1 MMNLDKID
9 NIFFIGIGG
18 MGMSSLAE
26 YFINENKYVGGY
38 DRDISENT
46 ERLQKLGIEI
56 SFHDSFDRVNS
67 RFLSKEN
74 TLIVYTPAIPASNNL
89 LSEFRGNKFTSVKR
103 AELLGLVVNKGKCIA
118 IAGTHGKTT
127 TTCILAHLL
136 NSSNI
141 PTTSFIGGISENYNS
156 NFLYNENQLFLVE
169 ADEYDKSF
177 LNLSPDYACITSID
191 PDHLDIYNDFK
202 GVESGFISFINNI
215 KSDGFLIVQENL
227 DYNYPKY
234 GLSHNSDYSIEN
246 IRIHDGSYLFDIVTP
261 ENKYKNLKFSIPGKH
276 NLMNALAAF
285 VISIKLGCEFNL
297 LKSALE
303 SFKGVKRRFTY
314 HIRTK
319 NRIYID
325 DYAHHPKEIN
335 SVYEALK
342 EIYPEQD
349 ILVAFQPHLFTRTR
363 DFVEEFADSLSQFDA
378 VLLLDIYPARETPI
392 DGVSSSWLL
401 DKINSPI
408 KKLVDKSDLSLEI
421 LNQNMKINVTLGAGD
436 IGDECMKIKKSLEYE
451 N

>member
-1 MMNLDKID
+1 MNLDKID

-26 YFINENKYVGGY
+26 YFINENKYVCGY
-38 DRDISENT
+38 DRDASENT
-46 ERLQKLGIEI
+46 DRLQNLGIEI
-56 SFHDSFDRVNS
+56 LFKDSFEKVNS
-67 RFLSKEN
+67 RFSNKDN
-74 TLIVYTPAIPASNNL
+74 TLIVYTPAIPSSNNL
-89 LSEFRGNKFTSVKR
+89 LSEFSGNKFACIKR
-103 AELLGLVVNKGKCIA
+103 AELLGLVVKKGKCIA

-127 TTCILAHLL
+127 TTSILAHLL

-141 PTTSFIGGISENYNS
+141 STTSFIGGISENYNS
-156 NFLYNENQLFLVE
+156 NFLYNGNKLFLVE

-177 LNLSPDYACITSID
+177 LNLTPNYACITSID

-202 GVESGFISFINNI
+202 GVESGFVSFINNI
-215 KSDGFLIVQENL
+215 QSDGFLIVQENL
-227 DYNYPKY
+227 DYDYPKY
-234 GLSHNSDYSIEN
+234 GLSPNSDYSIEN
-246 IRIHDGSYLFDIVTP
+246 IRIQDENYLFDIRTP
-261 ENKYKNLKFSIPGKH
+261 ESNYKNLKFSIPGKH

-285 VISIKLGCEFNL
+285 VISIQLGCEINL

-314 HIRTK
+314 HLRTK
-319 NRIYID
+319 DRVYID

-335 SVYEALK
+335 SVYSAIK
-342 EIYPEQD
+342 EIYPKQD
-349 ILVAFQPHLFTRTR
+349 ILVAFQPHLFSRTR
-363 DFVEEFADSLSQFDA
+363 DFVEGFADSLSQFDA
-378 VLLLDIYPARETPI
+378 VLLLDIYPARENPI

-408 KKLVDKSDLSLEI
+408 KKLVDKSDLSSEI
-421 LNQNMKINVTLGAGD
+421 LNQNMKINLTLGAGD

>member
-1 MMNLDKID
+1 MNLDKID

-38 DRDISENT
+38 DKHISENT

-56 SFHDSFDRVNS
+56 LFHDSFDRVNS
-67 RFLSKEN
+67 RFLSKDN

-89 LSEFRGNKFTSVKR
+89 LNEFRGNKFTSVKR
-103 AELLGLVVNKGKCIA
+103 AELLGLVVNIGKCIA

-156 NFLYNENQLFLVE
+156 NFIYNGNQLFLVE

-319 NRIYID
+319 DRIYID

-335 SVYEALK
+335 SVYDALK
-342 EIYPEQD
+342 ETYPKQD

-363 DFVEEFADSLSQFDA
+363 DFVEEFAESLSQFEA
-378 VLLLDIYPARETPI
+378 VLLLDIYPAREIPI

-408 KKLVDKSDLSLEI
+408 KKLVDKSNLSAEI
-421 LNQNMKINVTLGAGD
+421 LNQDMKINVTLGAGD
-436 IGDECMKIKKSLEYE
+436 IGDECMNIKKTLEYA

>member
-1 MMNLDKID
+1 MNLDKID

-67 RFLSKEN
+67 RFLSKDN
-74 TLIVYTPAIPASNNL
+74 TLIVYTPAIPTSNNL

-319 NRIYID
+319 DRIYID

-335 SVYEALK
+335 SVYDALK
-342 EIYPEQD
+342 ETYPKQD

-363 DFVEEFADSLSQFDA
+363 DFVEEFAESLSQFEA

-436 IGDECMKIKKSLEYE
+436 IGDECMNIKKTLEYA

>member
-1 MMNLDKID
+1 MNLDKID

-56 SFHDSFDRVNS
+56 SFHDSFDKVNS

-89 LSEFRGNKFTSVKR
+89 LSEFRGNKFTSLKR
-103 AELLGLVVNKGKCIA
+103 AELLGLVVKKGKCIA

-319 NRIYID
+319 DRIYID

-335 SVYEALK
+335 SVYDALK
-342 EIYPEQD
+342 ETYPKQD

-363 DFVEEFADSLSQFDA
+363 DFVEEFAESLSQFEA

-408 KKLVDKSDLSLEI
+408 KKLVDKSDLSTEI

>member
-74 TLIVYTPAIPASNNL
+74 TLIVYTPAIPTSNNL
-89 LSEFRGNKFTSVKR
+89 LSEFRENKFTSVKR

-177 LNLSPDYACITSID
+177 LNLSPDYACVTSID

-246 IRIHDGSYLFDIVTP
+246 IRIHDGNYLFDIVTP

-319 NRIYID
+319 DRIYID

-335 SVYEALK
+335 SVYDALK
-342 EIYPEQD
+342 ETYPKQD

-363 DFVEEFADSLSQFDA
+363 DFVEEFAESLSQFEA
-378 VLLLDIYPARETPI
+378 VLLLDIYPAREAPI

-401 DKINSPI
+401 DKINSTI
-408 KKLVDKSDLSLEI
+408 KKLVDKSDLSTEI

>member
-1 MMNLDKID
+1 MNLDKID

-38 DRDISENT
+38 DKDISENT
-46 ERLQKLGIEI
+46 DRLQKLGIEI

-89 LSEFRGNKFTSVKR
+89 LNEFRGNKFTSVKR

-319 NRIYID
+319 DRIYID

-335 SVYEALK
+335 SVYDALK
-342 EIYPEQD
+342 ETYPKQD

-363 DFVEEFADSLSQFDA
+363 DFVEEFAESLSQFEA
-378 VLLLDIYPARETPI
+378 VLLLDIYPAREAPI

-436 IGDECMKIKKSLEYE
+436 IGDECMNIKKTLEYA

>member
-1 MMNLDKID
+1 MNLDKID

-26 YFINENKYVGGY
+26 YFINENKYVCGY
-38 DRDISENT
+38 DRDASENT
-46 ERLQKLGIEI
+46 DRLQKLGIEI
-56 SFHDSFDRVNS
+56 LFKDSFEKVNS
-67 RFLSKEN
+67 RFSNKDD

-89 LSEFRGNKFTSVKR
+89 LSEFSGNKFACIKR
-103 AELLGLVVNKGKCIA
+103 AELLGLVVKKGKCIA

-127 TTCILAHLL
+127 TTSILAHLL

-141 PTTSFIGGISENYNS
+141 STTSFIGGISENYNS
-156 NFLYNENQLFLVE
+156 NFLYNGNKLFLVE

-177 LNLSPDYACITSID
+177 LNLTPNYACITSID

-202 GVESGFISFINNI
+202 GVKSGFISFINNI
-215 KSDGFLIVQENL
+215 QSDGFLIVQENL
-227 DYNYPKY
+227 DYDYPKY
-234 GLSHNSDYSIEN
+234 GLSPNSDYSIEN
-246 IRIHDGSYLFDIVTP
+246 IRIQDENYLFDIRTP
-261 ENKYKNLKFSIPGKH
+261 ESNYKNLKFSIPGKH

-285 VISIKLGCEFNL
+285 VISIQLGCEINL

-314 HIRTK
+314 HLRTK
-319 NRIYID
+319 DRVYID

-335 SVYEALK
+335 SVYSAIK
-342 EIYPEQD
+342 EIYPKQD
-349 ILVAFQPHLFTRTR
+349 ILVAFQPHLFSRTR
-363 DFVEEFADSLSQFDA
+363 DFVEGFADSLSQFDA

-408 KKLVDKSDLSLEI
+408 KKLVDKSDLSTEI
-421 LNQNMKINVTLGAGD
+421 LNQNMKINLTLGAGD
-436 IGDECMKIKKSLEYE
+436 IGDECMKIKKTLEYE

>member
-1 MMNLDKID
+1 MNLDKID

-156 NFLYNENQLFLVE
+156 NFLYNGNQLFLVE

-177 LNLSPDYACITSID
+177 LNLSPDYACVTSID
-191 PDHLDIYNDFK
+191 PDHLDIYNDFR
-202 GVESGFISFINNI
+202 GVQSGFNSFIDNI

-261 ENKYKNLKFSIPGKH
+261 EKNYENLKFSIPGKH

-335 SVYEALK
+335 SVYGALK

-436 IGDECMKIKKSLEYE
+436 IGDECMNIKKTLEYA

>member
-1 MMNLDKID
+1 MNLDKID

-26 YFINENKYVGGY
+26 YFINENKYVCGY
-38 DRDISENT
+38 DRDASENT
-46 ERLQKLGIEI
+46 DRLQNLGIEI
-56 SFHDSFDRVNS
+56 LFKDSFEKVNS
-67 RFLSKEN
+67 RFSNKDN

-89 LSEFRGNKFTSVKR
+89 LSEFSGNKFTCIKR
-103 AELLGLVVNKGKCIA
+103 AELLGLVVKKGKCIA

-127 TTCILAHLL
+127 TTSILAHLL

-141 PTTSFIGGISENYNS
+141 STTSFIGGISENYNS
-156 NFLYNENQLFLVE
+156 NFLYNGNKLFLVE

-177 LNLSPDYACITSID
+177 LNLTPNYACITSID
-191 PDHLDIYNDFK
+191 PDHLDIYNDFE
-202 GVESGFISFINNI
+202 GVESGFVSFINNI
-215 KSDGFLIVQENL
+215 QSDGFLIVQENL
-227 DYNYPKY
+227 DYDYPKY
-234 GLSHNSDYSIEN
+234 GLSPNSDYSIEN
-246 IRIHDGSYLFDIVTP
+246 IRIQDENYLFDIRTP
-261 ENKYKNLKFSIPGKH
+261 ESNYKNLKFSIPGKH

-285 VISIKLGCEFNL
+285 VISIQLGCEINL

-314 HIRTK
+314 HLRTK
-319 NRIYID
+319 DRVYID

-335 SVYEALK
+335 SVYNAIK
-342 EIYPEQD
+342 EIYPKQD
-349 ILVAFQPHLFTRTR
+349 ILVAFQPHLFSRTR
-363 DFVEEFADSLSQFDA
+363 DFVEGFADSLSQFDA

-408 KKLVDKSDLSLEI
+408 KKLVDKSDLSTEI
-421 LNQNMKINVTLGAGD
+421 LNQNMKINLTLGAGD

>member
-1 MMNLDKID
+1 MNLDKID

-26 YFINENKYVGGY
+26 YFINENKYVCGY
-38 DRDISENT
+38 DRDASENT
-46 ERLQKLGIEI
+46 DRLQNLGIEI
-56 SFHDSFDRVNS
+56 LFKDSFEKINS
-67 RFLSKEN
+67 RFLNKDN

-89 LSEFRGNKFTSVKR
+89 LSEFSGNKFACIKR
-103 AELLGLVVNKGKCIA
+103 AELLGLVVKKGKCIA

-127 TTCILAHLL
+127 TTSILAHLL

-141 PTTSFIGGISENYNS
+141 STTSFIGGISENYNS
-156 NFLYNENQLFLVE
+156 NFLYNGNKLFLVE

-177 LNLSPDYACITSID
+177 LNLTPNYACITSID
-191 PDHLDIYNDFK
+191 PDHLDIYNDFE

-215 KSDGFLIVQENL
+215 QSGGFLIVQENL
-227 DYNYPKY
+227 DYDYPKY
-234 GLSHNSDYSIEN
+234 GLSPNSDYSIEN
-246 IRIHDGSYLFDIVTP
+246 IRIQDENYLFDIRTP
-261 ENKYKNLKFSIPGKH
+261 ESNYKNLKFSIPGKH

-285 VISIKLGCEFNL
+285 VISIQLGCEINL

-314 HIRTK
+314 HLRTK
-319 NRIYID
+319 DRVYID

-335 SVYEALK
+335 SVYSAIK
-342 EIYPEQD
+342 EFHPKQD
-349 ILVAFQPHLFTRTR
+349 ILVVFQPHLFSRTR
-363 DFVEEFADSLSQFDA
+363 DFVEGFADSLSQFDA

-408 KKLVDKSDLSLEI
+408 KKLVDKSDLSTEI
-421 LNQNMKINVTLGAGD
+421 LNQNMKINLTLGAGD
-436 IGDECMKIKKSLEYE
+436 IGNECMKIKKSLEHE

>member
-1 MMNLDKID
+1 MNLDKID

-26 YFINENKYVGGY
+26 YFINENKYVCGY
-38 DRDISENT
+38 DRDASENT
-46 ERLQKLGIEI
+46 DRLQKLGIEI
-56 SFHDSFDRVNS
+56 LFKDSFEKVNS
-67 RFLSKEN
+67 RFSNKDD

-89 LSEFRGNKFTSVKR
+89 LSEFSGNKFACIKR
-103 AELLGLVVNKGKCIA
+103 AELLGLVVKKGKCIA

-127 TTCILAHLL
+127 TTSILSHLL
-136 NSSNI
+136 NSSKI
-141 PTTSFIGGISENYNS
+141 STTSFIGGISENYNS
-156 NFLYNENQLFLVE
+156 NFLYNGNKLFLVE

-177 LNLSPDYACITSID
+177 LNLTPNYACITSID

-215 KSDGFLIVQENL
+215 QSDGFLIVQENL
-227 DYNYPKY
+227 DYDYPKY
-234 GLSHNSDYSIEN
+234 GLSPNSDYSIEN
-246 IRIHDGSYLFDIVTP
+246 IRIQDENYLFDIRTP
-261 ENKYKNLKFSIPGKH
+261 ESNYKNLKFSIPGKH

-285 VISIKLGCEFNL
+285 VISIQLGCEINL

-314 HIRTK
+314 HLRTK
-319 NRIYID
+319 DRVYID

-335 SVYEALK
+335 SVYSAIK
-342 EIYPEQD
+342 EIYPKQD
-349 ILVAFQPHLFTRTR
+349 ILVAFQPHLFSRTR
-363 DFVEEFADSLSQFDA
+363 DFVEGFADSLSQFDA

-408 KKLVDKSDLSLEI
+408 KKLVDKSDLSTEI
-421 LNQNMKINVTLGAGD
+421 LNQNMKINLTLGAGD
-436 IGDECMKIKKSLEYE
+436 IGDECMNIKKTLEYE

>member
-1 MMNLDKID
+1 MNLDKID

-319 NRIYID
+319 DRIYID

-335 SVYEALK
+335 SVYDALK
-342 EIYPEQD
+342 ETYPKQD

-363 DFVEEFADSLSQFDA
+363 DFVEEFAESLSQFEA
-378 VLLLDIYPARETPI
+378 VLLLDIYPAREAPI

-401 DKINSPI
+401 DKINSTI

>member
-1 MMNLDKID
+1 MNLDKID

-89 LSEFRGNKFTSVKR
+89 LSEFRGNKFTSLKR
-103 AELLGLVVNKGKCIA
+103 AELLGLVVKKGKCIA

-319 NRIYID
+319 DRIYID

-335 SVYEALK
+335 SVYDALK
-342 EIYPEQD
+342 ETYPKQD

-363 DFVEEFADSLSQFDA
+363 DFVEEFAESLSQFEA

-408 KKLVDKSDLSLEI
+408 KKLVDKSDLSTEI

-436 IGDECMKIKKSLEYE
+436 IGEECMNITKTLEYA

>member
-38 DRDISENT
+38 DKDISENT
-46 ERLQKLGIEI
+46 DRLQKLGIEI

-67 RFLSKEN
+67 RFLSKDN
-74 TLIVYTPAIPASNNL
+74 TLIVYTPAIPTSNNL

-319 NRIYID
+319 DRIYID

-335 SVYEALK
+335 SVYDALK
-342 EIYPEQD
+342 ETYPKQD

-363 DFVEEFADSLSQFDA
+363 DFVEEFAESLSQFEA

-436 IGDECMKIKKSLEYE
+436 IGDQCMNIKKTLEYE

>member
-1 MMNLDKID
+1 MNLDKID

-26 YFINENKYVGGY
+26 YFINENKYVCGY
-38 DRDISENT
+38 DRDASENT
-46 ERLQKLGIEI
+46 DRLQKLGIEI
-56 SFHDSFDRVNS
+56 LFKDSFEKVNS
-67 RFLSKEN
+67 RFSNKDN

-89 LSEFRGNKFTSVKR
+89 LSEFSGNKFACIKR
-103 AELLGLVVNKGKCIA
+103 AELLGLVVKKGKCIA

-127 TTCILAHLL
+127 TTSILAHLL

-141 PTTSFIGGISENYNS
+141 STTSFIGGISENYNS
-156 NFLYNENQLFLVE
+156 NFLYNGNKLFLVE

-177 LNLSPDYACITSID
+177 LNLTPNYACITSID

-215 KSDGFLIVQENL
+215 QSDGFLIVQENL
-227 DYNYPKY
+227 DYDYPKY
-234 GLSHNSDYSIEN
+234 GLSPNSDYSIEN
-246 IRIHDGSYLFDIVTP
+246 IRIQDENYLFDIRTP
-261 ENKYKNLKFSIPGKH
+261 ESNYKNLKFSIPGKH

-285 VISIKLGCEFNL
+285 VISIQLGCEINL

-314 HIRTK
+314 HLRTK
-319 NRIYID
+319 DRVYID

-335 SVYEALK
+335 SVYSAIK
-342 EIYPEQD
+342 EIYPKQD
-349 ILVAFQPHLFTRTR
+349 ILVAFQPHLFSRTR
-363 DFVEEFADSLSQFDA
+363 DFVEGFADSLSQFDA
-378 VLLLDIYPARETPI
+378 VLLLDIYPARENPI

-408 KKLVDKSDLSLEI
+408 KKLVDKSDLSTEI
-421 LNQNMKINVTLGAGD
+421 LNQNMKINLTLGAGD
-436 IGDECMKIKKSLEYE
+436 IGDECMNIKKTLEYA

>member
-1 MMNLDKID
+1 MNLDKID

-26 YFINENKYVGGY
+26 YFINENKYVCGY
-38 DRDISENT
+38 DRDASENT
-46 ERLQKLGIEI
+46 DRLQNLGIEI
-56 SFHDSFDRVNS
+56 LFKDSFERINS
-67 RFLSKEN
+67 RFLNKDN

-89 LSEFRGNKFTSVKR
+89 LSEFSGNKFACIKR
-103 AELLGLVVNKGKCIA
+103 AELLGLVVKKGKCIA

-127 TTCILAHLL
+127 TTSILAHLL

-141 PTTSFIGGISENYNS
+141 STTSFIGGISENYNS
-156 NFLYNENQLFLVE
+156 NFLYNGNKLFLVE

-177 LNLSPDYACITSID
+177 LNLTPNYACITSID
-191 PDHLDIYNDFK
+191 PDHLDIYNDFE

-215 KSDGFLIVQENL
+215 QSGGFLIVQENL
-227 DYNYPKY
+227 DYDYPKY
-234 GLSHNSDYSIEN
+234 GLSPNSDYSIEN
-246 IRIHDGSYLFDIVTP
+246 IRIQDENYLFDIRTP
-261 ENKYKNLKFSIPGKH
+261 ESNYKNLKFSIPGKH

-285 VISIKLGCEFNL
+285 VISIQLGCEINL

-314 HIRTK
+314 HLRTK
-319 NRIYID
+319 DRVYID

-335 SVYEALK
+335 SVYSAIK
-342 EIYPEQD
+342 EFHPKQD
-349 ILVAFQPHLFTRTR
+349 ILVVFQPHLFSRTR
-363 DFVEEFADSLSQFDA
+363 DFVEGFADSLSQFDA

-408 KKLVDKSDLSLEI
+408 KKLVDKSDLSTEI
-421 LNQNMKINVTLGAGD
+421 LNQNMKINLTLGAGD
-436 IGDECMKIKKSLEYE
+436 IGNECMKIKKSLEHE

>member
-1 MMNLDKID
+1 MNLDKID

-26 YFINENKYVGGY
+26 YFINENKHVGGY

-46 ERLQKLGIEI
+46 DRLQKLDIEI
-56 SFHDSFDRVNS
+56 LFHDSFDRVNS
-67 RFLSKEN
+67 RFLNKEN
-74 TLIVYTPAIPASNNL
+74 TLIVYTPAIPTSNNL
-89 LSEFRGNKFTSVKR
+89 LTEFRANKFISLKR

-156 NFLYNENQLFLVE
+156 NFIYNGNQLFLVE

-319 NRIYID
+319 DRIYID

-335 SVYEALK
+335 SVYDALK
-342 EIYPEQD
+342 ETYPKQD

-363 DFVEEFADSLSQFDA
+363 DFVEEFAESLSQFEA
-378 VLLLDIYPARETPI
+378 VLLLDIYPAREIPI

-408 KKLVDKSDLSLEI
+408 KKLVDKSNLSAEI
-421 LNQNMKINVTLGAGD
+421 LNQDMKINVTLGAGD
-436 IGDECMKIKKSLEYE
+436 IGDECMNIKKTLEYA

>member
-1 MMNLDKID
+1 MNLDKID

-46 ERLQKLGIEI
+46 DRLQKLGIEI
-56 SFHDSFDRVNS
+56 LFHDSFDRVNS
-67 RFLSKEN
+67 KFLNKEN
-74 TLIVYTPAIPASNNL
+74 TLIVYTPAIPASNNI

-177 LNLSPDYACITSID
+177 LNLSPDYACVTSID

-202 GVESGFISFINNI
+202 GVQSGFNSFIDNI

-261 ENKYKNLKFSIPGKH
+261 EKNYENLKFSIPGKH

-335 SVYEALK
+335 SVYGALK

-436 IGDECMKIKKSLEYE
+436 IGDECMNIKKTLEYA

>member
-1 MMNLDKID
+1 MNLDKID

-26 YFINENKYVGGY
+26 YFINENKYVCGY
-38 DRDISENT
+38 DRDASENT
-46 ERLQKLGIEI
+46 DRLQKLGIEI
-56 SFHDSFDRVNS
+56 LFKDSFEKVNS
-67 RFLSKEN
+67 RFSNKDN

-89 LSEFRGNKFTSVKR
+89 LSEFSGNKFACIKR
-103 AELLGLVVNKGKCIA
+103 AELLGLVVKKGKCIA

-127 TTCILAHLL
+127 TTSILAHLL

-141 PTTSFIGGISENYNS
+141 STTSFIGGISENYNS
-156 NFLYNENQLFLVE
+156 NFLYNGNKLFLVE

-177 LNLSPDYACITSID
+177 LNLTPNYACITSID

-202 GVESGFISFINNI
+202 GVKSGFISFINNI
-215 KSDGFLIVQENL
+215 QSDGFLIVQENL
-227 DYNYPKY
+227 DYDYPKY
-234 GLSHNSDYSIEN
+234 GLSPNSDYSIEN
-246 IRIHDGSYLFDIVTP
+246 IRIQDENYLFDIRTP
-261 ENKYKNLKFSIPGKH
+261 ESNYKNLKFSIPGKH

-285 VISIKLGCEFNL
+285 VISIQLGCEINL

-314 HIRTK
+314 HLRTK
-319 NRIYID
+319 DRVYID

-335 SVYEALK
+335 SVYSAIK
-342 EIYPEQD
+342 EIYPKQD
-349 ILVAFQPHLFTRTR
+349 ILVAFQPHLFSRTR
-363 DFVEEFADSLSQFDA
+363 DFVEGFADSLSQFDA

-408 KKLVDKSDLSLEI
+408 KKLVDKSDLSTEI
-421 LNQNMKINVTLGAGD
+421 LNQNMKINLTLGAGD
-436 IGDECMKIKKSLEYE
+436 IGDECMNIKKTLEYE

>member
-1 MMNLDKID
+1 MNLDKID

-26 YFINENKYVGGY
+26 YFINENKYVCGY
-38 DRDISENT
+38 DRDASENT
-46 ERLQKLGIEI
+46 DRLQKLGIEI
-56 SFHDSFDRVNS
+56 LFKDSIEKVNS
-67 RFLSKEN
+67 RFSNKDN

-89 LSEFRGNKFTSVKR
+89 LSEFSGNKFACIKR
-103 AELLGLVVNKGKCIA
+103 AELLGLVVKKGKCIA

-127 TTCILAHLL
+127 TTSILAHLL

-141 PTTSFIGGISENYNS
+141 STTSFIGGISENYNS
-156 NFLYNENQLFLVE
+156 NFLYNGNKLFLVE

-177 LNLSPDYACITSID
+177 LNLTPNYACITSID

-202 GVESGFISFINNI
+202 GVKSGFISFINNI
-215 KSDGFLIVQENL
+215 QSDGFLIVQENL
-227 DYNYPKY
+227 DYDYPKY
-234 GLSHNSDYSIEN
+234 GLSPNSDYSIEN
-246 IRIHDGSYLFDIVTP
+246 IRIQDENYLFDIRTP
-261 ENKYKNLKFSIPGKH
+261 ESNYKNLKFSIPGKH

-285 VISIKLGCEFNL
+285 VISIQLGCEINL

-314 HIRTK
+314 HLRTK
-319 NRIYID
+319 DRVYID

-335 SVYEALK
+335 SVYSAIK
-342 EIYPEQD
+342 EIYPKQD
-349 ILVAFQPHLFTRTR
+349 ILVAFQPHLFSRTR
-363 DFVEEFADSLSQFDA
+363 DFVEGFADSLSQFDA

-408 KKLVDKSDLSLEI
+408 KKLVDKSDLSTEI
-421 LNQNMKINVTLGAGD
+421 LNQNMKINLTLGAGD

>member
-1 MMNLDKID
+1 MNLDKID

-26 YFINENKYVGGY
+26 YFVNENKYVGGY

-46 ERLQKLGIEI
+46 DRLQKLDIEI
-56 SFHDSFDRVNS
+56 LFHDSFDRVNS
-67 RFLSKEN
+67 RFLNKKN
-74 TLIVYTPAIPASNNL
+74 TLIVYTPAVPSSNNL
-89 LSEFRGNKFTSVKR
+89 LSEFRANKFTSVKR

-319 NRIYID
+319 DRIYID

-335 SVYEALK
+335 SVYDALK
-342 EIYPEQD
+342 ETYPKQD

-363 DFVEEFADSLSQFDA
+363 DFVEEFAESLSQFEA
-378 VLLLDIYPARETPI
+378 VLLLDIYPAREIPI

-408 KKLVDKSDLSLEI
+408 KKLVDKSNLSAEI
-421 LNQNMKINVTLGAGD
+421 LNQDMKINVTLGAGD
-436 IGDECMKIKKSLEYE
+436 IGDECMNIKKTLEYA

>member
-1 MMNLDKID
+1 MNLDKID

-26 YFINENKYVGGY
+26 YFINENKYVCGY
-38 DRDISENT
+38 DRDASENT
-46 ERLQKLGIEI
+46 DRLQNLGIEI
-56 SFHDSFDRVNS
+56 LFKDSFEKVNS
-67 RFLSKEN
+67 RFLNKDN
-74 TLIVYTPAIPASNNL
+74 TLIVYTPAIPSSNNL
-89 LSEFRGNKFTSVKR
+89 LSEFSGNKFACIKR
-103 AELLGLVVNKGKCIA
+103 AELLGLVVKKGKCIA

-127 TTCILAHLL
+127 TTSILAHLL

-141 PTTSFIGGISENYNS
+141 STTSFIGGISENYNS
-156 NFLYNENQLFLVE
+156 NFLYNGNKLFLVE

-177 LNLSPDYACITSID
+177 LNLTPNYACITSID

-202 GVESGFISFINNI
+202 GVESGFVSFINNI
-215 KSDGFLIVQENL
+215 QSGGFLIVQENL
-227 DYNYPKY
+227 DYDYPKY
-234 GLSHNSDYSIEN
+234 GLSPNSDYSIEN
-246 IRIHDGSYLFDIVTP
+246 IRIQDENYLFDIRTP
-261 ENKYKNLKFSIPGKH
+261 ESNYKNLKFSIPGKH

-285 VISIKLGCEFNL
+285 VISIQLGCEINL

-314 HIRTK
+314 HLRTK
-319 NRIYID
+319 DRVYID

-335 SVYEALK
+335 SVYSAIK
-342 EIYPEQD
+342 EIYPKQD
-349 ILVAFQPHLFTRTR
+349 ILVAFQPHLFSRTR
-363 DFVEEFADSLSQFDA
+363 DFVEGFADSLSQFDA

-408 KKLVDKSDLSLEI
+408 KKLVDKSDLSSEI
-421 LNQNMKINVTLGAGD
+421 LNQNMKINLTLGAGD

>member
-1 MMNLDKID
+1 MNLDKID

-46 ERLQKLGIEI
+46 DRLQKLGIEI
-56 SFHDSFDRVNS
+56 LFHDSFDRVNS

-89 LSEFRGNKFTSVKR
+89 LNEFRGNKFTSVKR

-156 NFLYNENQLFLVE
+156 NFLYNGNQLFLVE

-177 LNLSPDYACITSID
+177 LNLSPDYACVTSID
-191 PDHLDIYNDFK
+191 PDHLDIYNDFR
-202 GVESGFISFINNI
+202 GVQSGFNSFIDNI

-246 IRIHDGSYLFDIVTP
+246 IRIHDGSSLFDIVTP
-261 ENKYKNLKFSIPGKH
+261 EKNYENLKFSIPGKH

-436 IGDECMKIKKSLEYE
+436 IGDECMNIKKTLEYA

>member
-1 MMNLDKID
+1 MNLDKID

-46 ERLQKLGIEI
+46 DRLQKLGIEI
-56 SFHDSFDRVNS
+56 LFHDSFDRVNS
-67 RFLSKEN
+67 KFLNKEN
-74 TLIVYTPAIPASNNL
+74 TLIVYTPAIPVSNNL

-156 NFLYNENQLFLVE
+156 NFLYNGNQLFLVE

-177 LNLSPDYACITSID
+177 LNLSPDYACVTSID
-191 PDHLDIYNDFK
+191 PDHLDIYNDFR
-202 GVESGFISFINNI
+202 GVQSGFNSFIDNI

-234 GLSHNSDYSIEN
+234 GLSHNSDYFIEN

-261 ENKYKNLKFSIPGKH
+261 EKNYENLKFSIPGKH

-335 SVYEALK
+335 SVYGALK

-436 IGDECMKIKKSLEYE
+436 IGDECMNIKKTLEYA